1 MKLTWYIRV
10 DLCAMKFLNDRLQC
24 KLMHINSIVSIVV
37 IHSSQESISR
47 TFFPWLI
54 FRKTYNESLA
64 WSLRFDKDPYMDIVS
79 IFRNFSGKV
88 ANTKE
93 KEFMSDT

>member
-10 DLCAMKFLNDRLQC
+10 DLCAMKFSKDRLQC

-37 IHSSQESISR
+37 IHSSQKSIPR
-47 TFFPWLI
+47 TFFLWLI

-64 WSLRFDKDPYMDIVS
+64 WSPGFDEDPYMDIVS
-79 IFRNFSGKV
+79 IFGNFSGKV

-93 KEFMSDT
+93 KEFMSNT